1 MIKKIICF
9 IFLSSFFSVHIQG
22 QSCASDSLYHARM
35 NSDSIF
41 RKEQEEKQK
50 RWEIFQKKALE
61 KKRKRRDL
69 ISDYRSTYPIDYDQN
84 FIIPVVFHIIYDEE
98 ITTEKKEYNNNRIK
112 DLLKYVNEVYAGIDP
127 KTKNY
132 KNGGVYIPIQF
143 ALAKS
148 TPDNRPTD
156 GIYHIDGRDL
166 NQYIDYGL
174 NHGKNDK
181 GVKEEQIEAKSHFPI
196 DFAVNIYI
204 INKMSKNV
212 LSNGKLVTAAYAYLG
227 GHGTVWCIDMYAKRG
242 DITLPHEL
250 GHTLGL
256 YHLFNCEGGEDV
268 CQSNQCP
275 PFTGDCKKDDDKIC
289 DTEPTI
295 SFQQRTKENIINPC
309 TKKPYEG
316 GDFNIMHYGNA
327 LDRFTP
333 GQVYRMIFELND
345 NPIKQALLNSPAL
358 NLPSKPIEIKPAKC
372 IPTNIKEKDN
382 PYNIGVTH
390 VRFGDYIFNSEGY
403 SREGK
408 QVYIDKTL
416 KFSNKNIQFIK
427 GETYEF
433 EVGAKINDHEY
444 FAYIDYNN
452 DGVFDESEKIFEN
465 KSVSKSST
473 FKTNITIAENAVEN
487 TPLRLRVVADFS
499 EINLNNN
506 SCANHTYGQTEDFAI
521 TIIPNP
527 YKQLENKYSRSGK
540 IGINTDYPETAL
552 DIVSKE
558 NGILFP
564 RMNNQQMWDIKN
576 PPLGAIVYNLNEHC
590 FALNYGKEFPRWR
603 CLATQVID
611 SFANSSQE
619 NNIIANPE
627 NIANEGKVGIN
638 TEEPQGVLEVKNN
651 IFGVQFP
658 RLNNTEIKKIKSP
671 EEGLMLYN
679 SSEKCLSIN
688 IGTSTDPIWRCIIN
702 KKIKI

>member
-98 ITTEKKEYNNNRIK
+98 ITTEKKEYNNDRIK

-181 GVKEEQIEAKSHFPI
+181 GVKEEQIQAKSHFPI

-256 YHLFNCEGGEDV
+256 YHLFNCEGGKM
-268 CQSNQCP
+268 SAKA
-275 PFTGDCKKDDDKIC
+275 T
-289 DTEPTI
+289 
-295 SFQQRTKENIINPC
+295 
-309 TKKPYEG
+309 
-316 GDFNIMHYGNA
+316 NA
-327 LDRFTP
+327 LLLQETVKKTMTKFVIQNP
-333 GQVYRMIFELND
+333 LFLFSKEL
-345 NPIKQALLNSPAL
+345 K
-358 NLPSKPIEIKPAKC
+358 
-372 IPTNIKEKDN
+372 
-382 PYNIGVTH
+382 
-390 VRFGDYIFNSEGY
+390 
-403 SREGK
+403 
-408 QVYIDKTL
+408 KTL
-416 KFSNKNIQFIK
+416 
-427 GETYEF
+427 
-433 EVGAKINDHEY
+433 
-444 FAYIDYNN
+444 
-452 DGVFDESEKIFEN
+452 
-465 KSVSKSST
+465 
-473 FKTNITIAENAVEN
+473 
-487 TPLRLRVVADFS
+487 
-499 EINLNNN
+499 
-506 SCANHTYGQTEDFAI
+506 
-521 TIIPNP
+521 
-527 YKQLENKYSRSGK
+527 
-540 IGINTDYPETAL
+540 
-552 DIVSKE
+552 
-558 NGILFP
+558 
-564 RMNNQQMWDIKN
+564 
-576 PPLGAIVYNLNEHC
+576 
-590 FALNYGKEFPRWR
+590 
-603 CLATQVID
+603 
-611 SFANSSQE
+611 
-619 NNIIANPE
+619 
-627 NIANEGKVGIN
+627 
-638 TEEPQGVLEVKNN
+638 
-651 IFGVQFP
+651 
-658 RLNNTEIKKIKSP
+658 
-671 EEGLMLYN
+671 
-679 SSEKCLSIN
+679 
-688 IGTSTDPIWRCIIN
+688 
-702 KKIKI
+702 